1 LSITSRM
8 RRTRRYSLQI
18 KDAQGSIVLAAVAVW
33 DGHDRRAAVAK
44 ILRLD
49 GVLEAPAFPSLRS
62 GEDVAT
68 NLERMA
74 ASFTTSAKKK
84 PRALRPGRFVD
95 RGRLDHRRAK
105 NTSATTRAAVPGTRQ
120 RRGSVAT
127 THATIKWADQ
137 PRVVIQLSL
146 AAFPPI

>member
-1 LSITSRM
+1 M
-8 RRTRRYSLQI
+8 RKTRRYSLKI

-49 GVLEAPAFPSLRS
+49 GVLEAPAFPSPRS

-74 ASFTTSAKKK
+74 ASFVITTPAKKK
-84 PRALRPGRFVD
+84 PR
-95 RGRLDHRRAK
+95 H
-105 NTSATTRAAVPGTRQ
+105 
-120 RRGSVAT
+120 
-127 THATIKWADQ
+127 
-137 PRVVIQLSL
+137 
-146 AAFPPI
+146 